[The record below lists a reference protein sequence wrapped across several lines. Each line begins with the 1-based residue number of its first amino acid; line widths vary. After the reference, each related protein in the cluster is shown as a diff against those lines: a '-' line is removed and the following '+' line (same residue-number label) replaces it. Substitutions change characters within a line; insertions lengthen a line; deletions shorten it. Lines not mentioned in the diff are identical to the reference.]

1 MGMPFFSFLCGM
13 NVLVTGG
20 SSGIGKAVCLK
31 LSSLGHQIST
41 STRKHELVDSLRLDL
56 KSVHPA
62 KADALVMQAELS
74 EEKSCLNF
82 IQTVEKQQGLPD
94 VLILNAGEFRP
105 GLPLEM
111 GIDELEQALE
121 GNAKHAIR
129 ICKML
134 VPAMVKRNKGTIV
147 FIGTILNHEPRAGA
161 CAYTLAKT
169 LLNGYSR
176 MLQEEL
182 RNTAIRITRIQPGS
196 VDTPSFDGEIVPREK
211 FIKPAQIAD
220 AIEWIIRL
228 PESVQVE
235 EMIIRP
241 TDKNW

>member
-1 MGMPFFSFLCGM
+1 
-13 NVLVTGG
+13 
-20 SSGIGKAVCLK
+20 
-31 LSSLGHQIST
+31 
-41 STRKHELVDSLRLDL
+41 
-56 KSVHPA
+56 
-62 KADALVMQAELS
+62 
-74 EEKSCLNF
+74 
-82 IQTVEKQQGLPD
+82 
-94 VLILNAGEFRP
+94 
-105 GLPLEM
+105 
-111 GIDELEQALE
+111 
-121 GNAKHAIR
+121 
-129 ICKML
+129 
-134 VPAMVKRNKGTIV
+134 
-147 FIGTILNHEPRAGA
+147 
-161 CAYTLAKT
+161 
-169 LLNGYSR
+169 